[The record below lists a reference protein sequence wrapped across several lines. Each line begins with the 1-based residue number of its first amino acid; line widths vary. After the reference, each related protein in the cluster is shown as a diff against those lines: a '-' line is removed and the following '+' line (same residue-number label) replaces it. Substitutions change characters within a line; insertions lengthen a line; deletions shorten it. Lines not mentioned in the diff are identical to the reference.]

1 MPRLLEFVSELA
13 LFLNANKFDFIA
25 WSYIFQSAD
34 E

>member
-13 LFLNANKFDFIA
+13 LFFIADKFDFIA